1 MVGIQANFFDYFIAI
16 SYFVIEKIIYYAI
29 FLAGPLNGQEFLPSL
44 LSFEKDNV
52 STEDSDELQWYQ
64 RLHAENGGEVQ

>member
-1 MVGIQANFFDYFIAI
+1 LVGIQANFFDYFIAI
-16 SYFVIEKIIYYAI
+16 SYFVIENNYILCN

-52 STEDSDELQWYQ
+52 STETLKELQWYQ